1 MRNFRETVFPFHWSP
16 SLYYIQY
23 RESLA
28 EAEQMRKEESRKIRE
43 NVEKEREEL
52 QRKMLQEQDEL
63 QRRMDAVNL
72 ELR

>member
-1 MRNFRETVFPFHWSP
+1 MLFYYYVF
-16 SLYYIQY
+16 YIKY
-23 RESLA
+23 RDSLA
-28 EAEQMRKEESRKIRE
+28 EAEKVRKEESRKMRE
-43 NVEKEREEL
+43 NIEKEREEL

>member
-1 MRNFRETVFPFHWSP
+1 MLFYYYVFYF
-16 SLYYIQY
+16 QY
-23 RESLA
+23 RDSLA

-52 QRKMLQEQDEL
+52 QKKILQEQDEL